1 MTNFHK
7 MKLFFSLFLVLAF
20 TQLKAQI
27 DPVKSAD
34 RILQR
39 SAISTEKRLEQTA
52 NKEIDRKINQTLSPT
67 NTKATSNSKD
77 LKATNT
83 KNSDNSSN
91 SVSTLKTVKSDTKEN
106 QVKTTVK
113 PAQKNIDTKAHGS
126 LLPPSK

>member
-52 NKEIDRKINQTLSPT
+52 NKEIDRKINQTLTPT
-67 NTKATSNSKD
+67 KTKTNSNPSTIKATEPSNS
-77 LKATNT
+77 TNLPV
-83 KNSDNSSN
+83 N
-91 SVSTLKTVKSDTKEN
+91 KTVKTEPKET
-106 QVKTTVK
+106 QVKTIAK
-113 PAQKNIDTKAHGS
+113 PSQKNNDTKAHGS